1 MISKKSKEKIGKAFE
16 ELDSALDKLRLE
28 VAHAGIT
35 GFKVGEI
42 NDIYE
47 VAKLYSKV
55 LEVKNKVNKI
65 RPTVNTYVLDLAVE
79 DLITNN
85 KKESQDKLVVSVDD
99 DTDETVELTD
109 KIMVENDINIRR
121 NNGDLPVFVNI
132 SDGKKIHA
140 SARILS
146 DKKVIISVGSV
157 ISDIEDDT
165 ISKTNTARR
174 QKMILKKQL
183 IPLESG
189 GLKLTE
195 DIKIDSLQMATNIIY
210 GSTVKGVDRLWKTIN
225 GVTLRDYLSK

>member
-1 MISKKSKEKIGKAFE
+1 M
-16 ELDSALDKLRLE
+16 
-28 VAHAGIT
+28 
-35 GFKVGEI
+35 
-42 NDIYE
+42 
-47 VAKLYSKV
+47 
-55 LEVKNKVNKI
+55 
-65 RPTVNTYVLDLAVE
+65 
-79 DLITNN
+79 
-85 KKESQDKLVVSVDD
+85 SVDD

-210 GSTVKGVDRLWKTIN
+210 GSAVKGVDRLWKTIN

>member
-16 ELDSALDKLRLE
+16 ELDSALEKFRLE

-79 DLITNN
+79 DLVTNN

-210 GSTVKGVDRLWKTIN
+210 GSAVKGVDRLWKTIN

>member
-65 RPTVNTYVLDLAVE
+65 RPTVNTYVLDLVVE
-79 DLITNN
+79 DLVTNN

-210 GSTVKGVDRLWKTIN
+210 GSAVKGVDRLWKTIN

>member
-16 ELDSALDKLRLE
+16 ELDSALEKFRLE

-65 RPTVNTYVLDLAVE
+65 RPTVNTYVLDLVVE
-79 DLITNN
+79 DLVTNN

-195 DIKIDSLQMATNIIY
+195 DIKVDSLQMATNIIY

>member
-1 MISKKSKEKIGKAFE
+1 M
-16 ELDSALDKLRLE
+16 
-28 VAHAGIT
+28 
-35 GFKVGEI
+35 
-42 NDIYE
+42 
-47 VAKLYSKV
+47 
-55 LEVKNKVNKI
+55 
-65 RPTVNTYVLDLAVE
+65 
-79 DLITNN
+79 
-85 KKESQDKLVVSVDD
+85 SVDD

-157 ISDIEDDT
+157 ISDIEDGT

-210 GSTVKGVDRLWKTIN
+210 GSAVKGVDRLWKTIN

>member
-16 ELDSALDKLRLE
+16 ELDSALEKFRLE

-85 KKESQDKLVVSVDD
+85 KKESQAKLVVSVDD

-210 GSTVKGVDRLWKTIN
+210 GSAVKGVDRLWKTIN

>member
-1 MISKKSKEKIGKAFE
+1 M
-16 ELDSALDKLRLE
+16 DSALEKFRLE

-65 RPTVNTYVLDLAVE
+65 RPTVNTYVLDLVVE
-79 DLITNN
+79 DLVTNN

-132 SDGKKIHA
+132 SEMVKRFMHLQGYC
-140 SARILS
+140 
-146 DKKVIISVGSV
+146 
-157 ISDIEDDT
+157 
-165 ISKTNTARR
+165 
-174 QKMILKKQL
+174 L
-183 IPLESG
+183 IR
-189 GLKLTE
+189 K
-195 DIKIDSLQMATNIIY
+195 
-210 GSTVKGVDRLWKTIN
+210 
-225 GVTLRDYLSK
+225 

>member
-65 RPTVNTYVLDLAVE
+65 RPTVNTYVLDLVVE
-79 DLITNN
+79 DLVTNN

>member
-16 ELDSALDKLRLE
+16 ELDSALEKFRLE

-65 RPTVNTYVLDLAVE
+65 RPTVNTYVLDLVVE
-79 DLITNN
+79 DLVTNT
-85 KKESQDKLVVSVDD
+85 KKESQDKLVVSVND

-210 GSTVKGVDRLWKTIN
+210 GSAVKGVDRLWKTIN